1 MNWRAAVAVGLAT
14 LFSSA
19 ALAVD
24 GVSIELGRGND
35 RVDMARIGVQWNG
48 KPLWKLDNDWQIG
61 SYFDVTVGAW
71 QAKTKAPGQNAS
83 LIDVG
88 ITPTLRLSR
97 SAGPGLFVES
107 GVGVHLLSHTSIT
120 SRTFSTALQF
130 GSHLGLGYRF
140 GNRQAYE
147 LSLRVQHLSNA
158 AIKRPNGGINFGQLR
173 LQYHF

>member
-1 MNWRAAVAVGLAT
+1 MNWRAVLAVSLAA
-14 LFSSA
+14 LMSSSA
-19 ALAVD
+19 FAVD

-35 RVDMARIGVQWNG
+35 RVDMARVGAQWNW
-48 KPLWKLDNDWQIG
+48 KPLWKLDNEWQIG
-61 SYFDVTVGAW
+61 SYFDVTAGAW
-71 QAKTKAPGQNAS
+71 HAKTKAPGQNSS

-97 SAGPGLFVES
+97 AAGPGVFAET

-130 GSHLGLGYRF
+130 GSHLGVGYRF
-140 GNRQAYE
+140 GGKQSYE